1 MFNFVMRKML
11 KSQMKGLPEAQ
22 QEAILSAFEKD
33 PALFKKIA
41 EEIKQKTKN
50 GQNEQFASMEV
61 MMKYKSQIQKLM
73 Q

>member
-22 QEAILSAFEKD
+22 QEVILSAFEKD
-33 PALFKKIA
+33 PNLFKKIA

-61 MMKYKSQIQKLM
+61 MMKYKAQIQKLM

>member
-22 QEAILSAFEKD
+22 QEVILSAFEKD
-33 PALFKKIA
+33 PNLFKKIA

-73 Q
+73 K

>member
-22 QEAILSAFEKD
+22 QEVILSAFEKD
-33 PALFKKIA
+33 PNLFKKIA

>member
-1 MFNFVMRKML
+1 MFNFLMRKML
-11 KSQMKGLPEAQ
+11 KSQMKGLPEEQ
-22 QEAILSAFEKD
+22 QEIILSAFEKD

>member
-1 MFNFVMRKML
+1 MRKML

-22 QEAILSAFEKD
+22 QEMILSAFEKD
-33 PALFKKIA
+33 PNLFKKIA
-41 EEIKQKTKN
+41 EEIKQKTKK

-73 Q
+73 K

>member
-22 QEAILSAFEKD
+22 QEMILSAFEKD

-73 Q
+73 K

>member
-1 MFNFVMRKML
+1 ML

-22 QEAILSAFEKD
+22 QEMILSAFEKD
-33 PALFKKIA
+33 PNLFKKIA
-41 EEIKQKTKN
+41 EEIKQKTKK

-73 Q
+73 K

>member
-1 MFNFVMRKML
+1 MFNFIMRKML

-22 QEAILSAFEKD
+22 QEMILSAFEKD
-33 PALFKKIA
+33 PNLFKKIA
-41 EEIKQKTKN
+41 EEIKQKTKK

-73 Q
+73 K

>member
-22 QEAILSAFEKD
+22 QEIILSAFEKD
-33 PALFKKIA
+33 PNLFKKIA

>member
-22 QEAILSAFEKD
+22 QEMILSAFEKD
-33 PALFKKIA
+33 PNLFKKIA